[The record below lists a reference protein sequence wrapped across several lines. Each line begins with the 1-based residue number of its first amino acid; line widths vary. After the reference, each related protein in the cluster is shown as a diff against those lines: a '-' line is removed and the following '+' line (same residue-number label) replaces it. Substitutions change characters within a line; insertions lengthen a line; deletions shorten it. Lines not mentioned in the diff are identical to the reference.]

1 MRPHIRS
8 AIREYQTKLIERVKE
23 DIAQLQAKFT
33 SKKVED
39 KAKRVAESFDL
50 PPLTAQ
56 ITWIRQIERQL
67 SMYMKRVE
75 DVLGEGW
82 ANHMEGCDL
91 FVFFI
96 KHFIGRELK
105 KDGDNFRQQLNTEVM
120 FNDWCVMITGK
131 NITMT
136 GKLYAFDKQ
145 QRDGKIFHKIR
156 VNYSPESIV
165 IAKEVRLN
173 QLMIFLPSALVF
185 LGMRFWIPC

>member
-173 QLMIFLPSALVF
+173 QLMIILPSALVF
-185 LGMRFWIPC
+185 SFKY